1 MDGHQLYC
9 TVQETKGQ
17 AGQGTTKRR
26 GTCYIVPQHALPWEP
41 VPLHK
46 ARHKAIVRGPRPLTA
61 EGQSPKRPDQGVAW
75 AEMAMHNAM
84 YESQRR
90 LTAALDAFRLPAIT
104 NIGVA

>member
-9 TVQETKGQ
+9 IQETKGQ

-46 ARHKAIVRGPRPLTA
+46 ARHKAIVRGPRPLKV
-61 EGQSPKRPDQGVAW
+61 QRDRYQGVAW